1 MDNSRPVQQ
10 LDMGGKP
17 IKEFPSISK
26 AAKQFGGTY
35 KVISALHYAL
45 SGRKNVKNNSDKAFG
60 FRWKYKD

>member
-10 LDMGGKP
+10 LDMDGKL

-35 KVISALHYAL
+35 RVISAIHYAA
-45 SGRKNVKNNSDKAFG
+45 SGRNSVKNHSDQKFG